1 MKIQSVKSMIAA
13 GLLTLTAAAVAPAQS
28 ANSLVVNVPF
38 AFIVGGTKL
47 AAGAYSIQ
55 EASENGLLLIQSRNP
70 GLSVAV
76 LTRSGGSYQGNDDSG
91 LVFERN
97 ADGEAVLSKV
107 QMAGEPERILGVHS
121 SAAGKTTLVSA
132 K

>member
-13 GLLTLTAAAVAPAQS
+13 GLLTLTAALVAPAQS
-28 ANSLVVNVPF
+28 ANSLLVNVPF
-38 AFIVGGTKL
+38 AFVVGDTKL

-55 EASENGLLLIQSRNP
+55 EESENGLLLIQSRTP
-70 GLSVAV
+70 GQASVAV
-76 LTRSGGSYQGNDDSG
+76 LTRTDGSYQGNDGSG

-107 QMAGEPERILGVHS
+107 QMVGEPDRLLGVHT
-121 SAAGKTTLVSA
+121 AAAKTTLVSV

>member
-1 MKIQSVKSMIAA
+1 MKIESVKSMIAA

-28 ANSLVVNVPF
+28 ANSLIVNVPF

-55 EASENGLLLIQSRNP
+55 EESENGLLLIQSRTP
-70 GLSVAV
+70 GQQSVAV
-76 LTRSGGSYQGNDDSG
+76 LTRTGGSYQGNDDSG

-97 ADGEAVLSKV
+97 TDGEAVLSKV
-107 QMAGEPERILGVHS
+107 QIIGEPDRLVGVHT
-121 SAAGKTTLVSA
+121 AAAKTTLVSA